1 MTADSTKYSLAR
13 EEIELLCERADEA
26 EIEKS
31 EALLALLVAA
41 IEAYGKLAGRDQA
54 TDALRYELGN
64 LTGST
69 DTTFV
74 RSR

>member
-1 MTADSTKYSLAR
+1 MTADSTKYALAR
-13 EEIELLCERADEA
+13 QEIEVLCQKADDA

-31 EALLALLVAA
+31 EALLALLVSV
-41 IEAYGKLAGRDQA
+41 IEAYRESAGRDQA
-54 TDALRYELGN
+54 IDALKYELGD
-64 LTGST
+64 LSGST